1 MGNVEEGR
9 LEQNA
14 HCIVSEAE
22 PHMWRADVTIMTDI
36 MTDICQQ
43 VDGKSVSLVI
53 TSPSRTAAATAAAAA
68 VRQRGDCG
76 RGTSAHV
83 FAPRL
88 SAPAPS
94 QTEGV
99 LLSEKWFFFVKRVM
113 VG

>member
-1 MGNVEEGR
+1 M
-9 LEQNA
+9 
-14 HCIVSEAE
+14 S
-22 PHMWRADVTIMTDI
+22 DT

-43 VDGKSVSLVI
+43 VDGKSVSLVV

-94 QTEGV
+94 QTEGL
-99 LLSEKWFFFVKRVM
+99 LLSEKLFFLQNPKPNIHTQLVTCVQFVYLLFERRTPISALVSNTA
-113 VG
+113 